1 MLKTLSPAI
10 KGLITGLLM
19 LAVALTLFYTNQ
31 PGDSGLQYIAY
42 AIYAG
47 GIVWALIG
55 YRQSP
60 SFTGKF
66 GDLFG
71 QGFRCFIVVT
81 LLMVAFTGIFSKM
94 HPEFAEDQAKAYK
107 EYLIKEKKKLPA
119 EIETE
124 VATFKKQYTMRLVSA
139 SIFGYLIIGSVI
151 TAGCSAFLIR
161 RNQ

>member
-19 LAVALTLFYTNQ
+19 LAIALTLFYTNQ
-31 PGDSGLQYIAY
+31 PGDSGIQYIAY

-47 GIVWALIG
+47 GIVWTLIG

-60 SFTGKF
+60 VFTGKF
-66 GDLFG
+66 KDLFG

-81 LLMVAFTGIFSKM
+81 LIMVTFTGIFSKT
-94 HPEFAEDQAKAYK
+94 HPEFAEDTSKAYR
-107 EYLIKEKKKLPA
+107 EHLLKEKTRNPV
-119 EIETE
+119 EIDKE
-124 VATFKKQYTMRLVSA
+124 VDTFKKQYTMRLVSA
-139 SIFGYLIIGSVI
+139 SIFGYLIIGAVI

-161 RNQ
+161 KNQ